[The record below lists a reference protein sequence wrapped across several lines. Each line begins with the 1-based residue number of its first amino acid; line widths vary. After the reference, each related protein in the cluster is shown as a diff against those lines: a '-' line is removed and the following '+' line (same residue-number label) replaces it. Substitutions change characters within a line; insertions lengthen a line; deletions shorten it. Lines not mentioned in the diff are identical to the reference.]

1 MTHIIHIIIWSIYD
15 LYMIHIWHS
24 YDPYMIH
31 IWSIYDPYMCH
42 IWIMYVSYLCHIW
55 AIYWSYMHHLGHI
68 CFIYGSYMGHICIVW
83 VISVSYMHHVGHIW
97 VICVSYMGQQLV
109 MGITDP
115 GDSGPE
121 SLSTPMMAYGK
132 PLRND
137 SCPQLWK
144 PLSQH
149 WGRYRKGPR
158 SQSSAVTIRPVLL
171 VALLKQVKTEGVL
184 NYFLFSV
191 FVTFLNF

>member
-1 MTHIIHIIIWSIYD
+1 M
-15 LYMIHIWHS
+15 HIW
-24 YDPYMIH
+24 P
-31 IWSIYDPYMCH
+31 IYDPYVSYMCH
-42 IWIMYVSYLCHIW
+42 ICV
-55 AIYWSYMHHLGHI
+55 IYGSYMGHI
-68 CFIYGSYMGHICIVW
+68 CVIYGSYIGHICIIWVIYGSYMGHICIVW
-83 VISVSYMHHVGHIW
+83 VISESYMHHVGHIW
-97 VICVSYMGQQLV
+97 VICVSYVGQQLV

-115 GDSGPE
+115 GDSCPWDSWPE

-171 VALLKQVKTEGVL
+171 VALLKQVGTGGL
-184 NYFLFSV
+184 
-191 FVTFLNF
+191 